1 MQVIVNGEEREL
13 PGRATVQSAVELTG
27 VPSDAR
33 GVAAALDG
41 EVVPRSSWET
51 TSLSE
56 GARIE
61 VLQAVQGG

>member
-1 MQVIVNGEEREL
+1 MQVIVNGEAREL
-13 PGRATVQSAVELTG
+13 PGRPTVMTAVELTG
-27 VPSDAR
+27 VPAEAR

-41 EVVPRSSWET
+41 EVVPRSGWET

-56 GARIE
+56 GARVE